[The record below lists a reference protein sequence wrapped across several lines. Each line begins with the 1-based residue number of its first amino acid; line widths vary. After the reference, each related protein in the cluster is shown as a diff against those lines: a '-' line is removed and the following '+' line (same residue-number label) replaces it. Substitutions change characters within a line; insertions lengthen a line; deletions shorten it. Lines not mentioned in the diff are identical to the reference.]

1 MQTYEQFSLPASRG
15 GRSNDYIPKEEGPNA
30 RGAEESRPASAERVK
45 IPFDPS
51 KLPVFCRR
59 RLASPIEVKP
69 VISRSR
75 IWTPSPRSAPLIPVP
90 FKSTASAPK
99 SSPDI
104 VQTLRGKSSSIAPR
118 DQRATR
124 TPAPHGQTRNL
135 SSPSTTPKH
144 IRFDDYGH
152 PSSLSPDSSRMVT
165 PSLSLSTPHNGGSS
179 RSSSLLVTPGTPI
192 PLDRGLH
199 PPPRSLVLRPRL
211 DLPPTPDSMVM
222 SDDGDSE
229 CGSPP
234 ERLSIRLL
242 SPVTPT
248 HLRQPLP
255 PPIYPFN
262 DWPAKD
268 MPWIKSLL
276 EPQPSPTKIA
286 LEPITPPTI
295 RIPISTLTR
304 PSPAAHTA
312 GAIQP
317 IPDQPA
323 LLHHV
328 SSDGG
333 PVAALKRYID
343 SKLLEPSLSGISLFL
358 HCPKKRIVL
367 HSTERMARERK
378 CAKEWSKLERMAGYS
393 ESAGVR

>member
-1 MQTYEQFSLPASRG
+1 MQTYEQFSRPASRG
-15 GRSNDYIPKEEGPNA
+15 GGSIDYIPKEEGPNT
-30 RGAEESRPASAERVK
+30 RRAEESKSASADRAV

-90 FKSTASAPK
+90 FQRTVSVPHIAQSKK

-104 VQTLRGKSSSIAPR
+104 VPTLRESSSSIAPR

-124 TPAPHGQTRNL
+124 TPAPQAQTRNL

-165 PSLSLSTPHNGGSS
+165 PSLSLSTPHNGESS

-211 DLPPTPDSMVM
+211 DLPPTPDSVL
-222 SDDGDSE
+222 SD
-229 CGSPP
+229 
-234 ERLSIRLL
+234 
-242 SPVTPT
+242 
-248 HLRQPLP
+248 
-255 PPIYPFN
+255 
-262 DWPAKD
+262 
-268 MPWIKSLL
+268 
-276 EPQPSPTKIA
+276 
-286 LEPITPPTI
+286 
-295 RIPISTLTR
+295 
-304 PSPAAHTA
+304 
-312 GAIQP
+312 
-317 IPDQPA
+317 
-323 LLHHV
+323 
-328 SSDGG
+328 
-333 PVAALKRYID
+333 
-343 SKLLEPSLSGISLFL
+343 
-358 HCPKKRIVL
+358 
-367 HSTERMARERK
+367 
-378 CAKEWSKLERMAGYS
+378 GYS
-393 ESAGVR
+393 ELSLIHI